1 MENLFAVVV
10 TYNRADFLQNL
21 LDSFDRLST
30 RPARILVVDNAST
43 DHTADVV
50 ARASAAGGT
59 PIQYERLSVNAGGA
73 GGFSRGVELA
83 LESGAEWLWLMDDDV
98 EVLPGAVEALGRF
111 TPEYSCL
118 IGRRYDAKGKP
129 FFWQHHFVE
138 ALGIFLPVSRDVFRH
153 SDVFRTNVGNFE
165 GMLIKASL
173 ARTIGLPDPRFFI
186 TWDDLIYGW
195 LAAQQ
200 TPVVYVNAFVI
211 KKVRVQRQV
220 DLGLRHLN
228 DSSDLSR
235 RYVMRNRGHVAQY
248 LRAHGKFNRFGFG
261 AGTAL
266 TYLKELVRLVVV
278 ERTLKGIG
286 LLWQGWRESR
296 AILADTGWKPMP
308 PLPSPAD
315 GYPGSG
321 SERD

>member
-1 MENLFAVVV
+1 VENLYAVVV
-10 TYNRADFLQNL
+10 TYNRADFLRNL
-21 LDSFDRLST
+21 LDSFARLDT
-30 RPARILVVDNAST
+30 APAWILVVDNASS

-50 ARASAAGGT
+50 AQAIAAGGP
-59 PIQYERLSVNAGGA
+59 PIQYERLDRNVGGA

-98 EVLPGAVEALGRF
+98 EVLPGAVEALEKF
-111 TPEYSCL
+111 TPEYSCM
-118 IGRRYDAKGKP
+118 IGRRYDANGKP

-165 GMLIKASL
+165 GMLINSSV
-173 ARTIGLPDPRFFI
+173 ARNIGLPDPRFFI

-211 KKVRVQRQV
+211 KKVRAQRQV

-235 RYVMRNRGHVAQY
+235 RYVMRNRGHVAHY
-248 LRAHGKFNRFGFG
+248 LRTHGKYNRAGFA

-266 TYLKELVRLVVV
+266 TFLKELARLVLV
-278 ERTLKGIG
+278 ERTLKGAG
-286 LLWQGWRESR
+286 ALWRGWRESR
-296 AILADTGWKPMP
+296 SILADAGWKPMP
-308 PLPSPAD
+308 PLPV
-315 GYPGSG
+315 YPGSG
-321 SERD
+321 TRSD

>member
-1 MENLFAVVV
+1 MKNLFAVVV

-21 LDSFDRLST
+21 LESFNRLAT
-30 RPARILVVDNAST
+30 RPDRIVVVDNASD

-50 ARASAAGGT
+50 ARAVAAGGV
-59 PIQYERLSVNAGGA
+59 PIHYERLSANVGGS
-73 GGFSRGVELA
+73 GGFSRGVEIA
-83 LESGAEWLWLMDDDV
+83 LGAGAEWLWLMDDDV
-98 EVLPGAVEALGRF
+98 EVLPGAVEALDKF
-111 TPEYSCL
+111 TPDYSCM
-118 IGRRYDAKGKP
+118 IGRRYDAAGKP

-138 ALGIFLPVSRDVFRH
+138 ALGVFLPVTGDVFRK

-211 KKVRVQRQV
+211 KKVRAQRQV
-220 DLGLRHLN
+220 DLGVRHLN

-248 LRAHGKFNRFGFG
+248 LRVHGKYNRFGFG

-266 TYLKELVRLVVV
+266 TYLKEIVRLVLV
-278 ERTLKGIG
+278 ERRLKGTG
-286 LLWQGWRESR
+286 ALWQGWRESR
-296 AILADTGWKPMP
+296 GILADSNWQPMP
-308 PLPSPAD
+308 SVPPVAAGD
-315 GYPGSG
+315 QG
-321 SERD
+321 

>member
-1 MENLFAVVV
+1 MNNLFAVVV

-21 LDSFDRLST
+21 LESFSRLST
-30 RPARILVVDNAST
+30 RPDRIVVVDNASD

-50 ARASAAGGT
+50 ARAVAAGGV
-59 PIQYERLSVNAGGA
+59 PIHYERLSSNVGGS

-83 LESGAEWLWLMDDDV
+83 LGAGAEWLWLMDDDV
-98 EVLPGAVEALGRF
+98 EVLPGAVEALDKF
-111 TPEYSCL
+111 TPDYSCM
-118 IGRRYDAKGKP
+118 IGRRYDAAGKP

-138 ALGIFLPVSRDVFRH
+138 ALGVFLPVTGDVFRK

-173 ARTIGLPDPRFFI
+173 ARNIGLPDPRFFI

-211 KKVRVQRQV
+211 KKVRAQRQV
-220 DLGLRHLN
+220 DLGVRHLN

-248 LRAHGKFNRFGFG
+248 LRVHGKYNRFGFG

-266 TYLKELVRLVVV
+266 TYLKEIVRLVLV
-278 ERTLKGIG
+278 ERRLKGTG
-286 LLWQGWRESR
+286 ALWQGWRESR
-296 AILADTGWKPMP
+296 GILADSNWQPMP
-308 PLPSPAD
+308 PVPPAAAGD
-315 GYPGSG
+315 HG
-321 SERD
+321 

>member
-1 MENLFAVVV
+1 VENLYAVVV
-10 TYNRADFLQNL
+10 TYNRADFLRNL
-21 LDSFDRLST
+21 LDSFARLDT
-30 RPARILVVDNAST
+30 APARILVVDNASS
-43 DHTADVV
+43 DHTPDVV
-50 ARASAAGGT
+50 AQAIAAGGP
-59 PIQYERLSVNAGGA
+59 PIQYERLDRNVGGA

-98 EVLPGAVEALGRF
+98 EVLPGAVEALGKF
-111 TPEYSCL
+111 TPEYSCM
-118 IGRRYDAKGKP
+118 IGRRYDANGKP

-165 GMLIKASL
+165 GMLISASV
-173 ARTIGLPDPRFFI
+173 ARSIGLPDPRFFI

-211 KKVRVQRQV
+211 KKVRAQRQV

-235 RYVMRNRGHVAQY
+235 RYVMRNRGHVAHY
-248 LRAHGKFNRFGFG
+248 LRAHGKFNPAGFA

-266 TYLKELVRLVVV
+266 TFLKELARLVLV
-278 ERTLKGIG
+278 ERTLNGAG
-286 LLWQGWRESR
+286 ALWLGWRESR
-296 AILADTGWKPMP
+296 TILADTGWKPMP
-308 PLPSPAD
+308 SLPA
-315 GYPGSG
+315 YPGSG
-321 SERD
+321 TRSD

>member
-1 MENLFAVVV
+1 MEKLFAVVV
-10 TYNRADFLQNL
+10 TYNRADLLQNL
-21 LDSFDRLST
+21 LESFSRLGT
-30 RPARILVVDNAST
+30 RPDRIVVVDNASS
-43 DHTADVV
+43 DHTPDVI
-50 ARASAAGGT
+50 ARATASGAV
-59 PIQYERLSVNAGGA
+59 PIQYERLSANAGGS

-83 LESGAEWLWLMDDDV
+83 LAAGAEWLWLMDDDV
-98 EVLPGAVEALGRF
+98 EVLPGAVEALDKF
-111 TPEYSCL
+111 TPDYLCM
-118 IGRRYDAKGKP
+118 IGRRYDAAGKP

-138 ALGIFLPVSRDVFRH
+138 SLGVFLPVSGDVFGT
-153 SDVFRTNVGNFE
+153 SEVFRTNVGNFE

-211 KKVRVQRQV
+211 KKVRAQRQV
-220 DLGLRHLN
+220 DLGVRHLN

-248 LRAHGKFNRFGFG
+248 LRAYGKFNRLGFG

-266 TYLKELVRLVVV
+266 TYLKEVARLVLV
-278 ERTLKGIG
+278 ERSIRGAG
-286 LLWQGWRESR
+286 ALWNGWRESR
-296 AILADTGWKPMP
+296 AILADRNWQPMP
-308 PLPSPAD
+308 PVPGPAPHKE
-315 GYPGSG
+315 G
-321 SERD
+321 